1 MNHKTS
7 YNLTKNIITTIE
19 TLNINTNNKNII
31 NTGYSQTNKIHYT
44 IIIDPLHQTI
54 PNNETINTLNQNLQ
68 QELINHPKQTLKE
81 SLDNATKQTPQYQ
94 TLPLLNLAITRI
106 NEKSRTIE
114 TATQGT
120 CTAIIKYNT
129 KPSIKIQNTN
139 PTQPKLITYKNTLKN
154 LQYIFLCT
162 ENYTTHTKT
171 KNITTTELA
180 EQTINGQGTQ
190 LLQELKQTN
199 QNTSY
204 ATILTK

>member
-44 IIIDPLHQTI
+44 IIIDPPNQNI

-81 SLDNATKQTPQYQ
+81 SLDNATNQTPQYQ
-94 TLPLLNLAITRI
+94 TLPPLNLAITRI
-106 NEKSRTIE
+106 NEKTRTIE

-120 CTAIIKYNT
+120 CTAIIKYHT

-139 PTQPKLITYKNTLKN
+139 PTQPKLITYKSTLKN

-162 ENYTTHTKT
+162 KNYTTHTKT

-180 EQTINGQGTQ
+180 EQTINGQGAQ

-204 ATILTK
+204 AAILIK